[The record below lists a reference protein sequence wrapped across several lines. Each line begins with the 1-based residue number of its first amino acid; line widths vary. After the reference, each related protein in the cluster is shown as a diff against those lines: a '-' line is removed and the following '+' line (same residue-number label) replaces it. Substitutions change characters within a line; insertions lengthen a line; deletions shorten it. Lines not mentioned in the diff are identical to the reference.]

1 MEIDKSETPPKE
13 EDGIQPAAPT
23 KSKFKRSYDVQFDLG
38 SHLHHSILP
47 LLQQQPTTNLSKHDV
62 INLANTLIK
71 LKKYILDFDL
81 SFSIE
86 FKDFFYSLVALSS
99 NCIITNISASKL
111 VGARQLKPTR
121 SNRLSRFFHSH
132 QKSSSTNS
140 RSMLHPAEVLV
151 SVDVK
156 RQ

>member
-1 MEIDKSETPPKE
+1 M
-13 EDGIQPAAPT
+13 
-23 KSKFKRSYDVQFDLG
+23 QFDLG

-99 NCIITNISASKL
+99 NCIITNISAS
-111 VGARQLKPTR
+111 
-121 SNRLSRFFHSH
+121 
-132 QKSSSTNS
+132 
-140 RSMLHPAEVLV
+140 E
-151 SVDVK
+151 
-156 RQ
+156 